1 MQRVTDSRFAASGI
15 SSLRNSIASGLMR
28 ILCLFILFL
37 VLLILSLQ
45 GRLRWIAEQH
55 DVGLVIAQHLN
66 QLNDE
71 QIYRILWWSL
81 EVQLLIRQGVH
92 CK

>member
-1 MQRVTDSRFAASGI
+1 MQRSTDSRFAASGP
-15 SSLRNSIASGLMR
+15 SSLRSSIASGLMR

-45 GRLRWIAEQH
+45 GRLRWITEQH
-55 DVGLVIAQHLN
+55 DVGFVIAQRLN

-71 QIYRILWWSL
+71 QIYRILW
-81 EVQLLIRQGVH
+81 
-92 CK
+92 